1 MSATLRGASILLRL
15 AEKWDWFVNLNG
27 KDYPLVT
34 QDDLLHIL
42 SYMPKNLNS
51 VNHTS
56 YIKWK
61 ESKRMKPIIVDQG
74 CICKRRLRCFMLH
87 RNGIRHMSFGCLQG
101 ILKIGG

>member
-15 AEKWDWFVNLNG
+15 AEKWDWFVNLN
-27 KDYPLVT
+27 
-34 QDDLLHIL
+34 DLLHIL